1 MIFAGIDVGSLT
13 SKCVLLDHKGKVISS
28 SLGLVGAQ
36 SRKAAERVLNEALS
50 KAGLKLKDIRYMVS
64 TGYGRG
70 VVPGANAEITEIT
83 CHARGAHFLCPEVR
97 TVIDIGGQD
106 SKAISVSEKGRV
118 LAFATND
125 KCAAGCG
132 RFLEVIANALE
143 VKLEDMGRLSL
154 QSTKQL
160 EVSSMCTV
168 FAESEVVGLVAAEE
182 SVPDIVAAVHRSI
195 ARRVRNMAM
204 RIALREKVMLTGGVA
219 KNIGVVKT
227 LEEFLG
233 LSLVIPEEPQ
243 LVGALGAAVLAL
255 EHSLNSAKAHAANQ
269 VTER

>member
-1 MIFAGIDVGSLT
+1 MLAMIFAGIDVGSLT
-13 SKCVLLDHKGKVISS
+13 SKCVLLDSKGKVISS
-28 SLGLVGAQ
+28 SLSLVGAQ

-50 KAGLKLKDIRYMVS
+50 KAGLKRDEIGYIVS

-70 VVPGANAEITEIT
+70 VVPDANAEVTEIT
-83 CHARGAHFLCPEVR
+83 CHARGAYFLSPEVR
-97 TVIDIGGQD
+97 TVIDVGGQD

-118 LAFATND
+118 LAFTTND

-143 VKLEDMGRLSL
+143 IRLEDMGKLSL
-154 QSTKQL
+154 KSTKQL

-204 RIALREKVMLTGGVA
+204 RIPVREKVMMTGGVA
-219 KNIGVVKT
+219 KNIGVVKA
-227 LEEFLG
+227 LEGFLG
-233 LSLVIPEEPQ
+233 FPLVIPEEPQ
-243 LVGALGAAVLAL
+243 LVGALGAAVIAL
-255 EHSLNSAKAHAANQ
+255 EHCQNLAKAQ
-269 VTER
+269 T